1 MLFRYMLLDRVVRDE
16 AKWSQKILG
25 SFPLLNSLLIL
36 FILHAN
42 QKPDLKK
49 NQSYS
54 LPLFSG
60 NGDAEPK
67 WMAYEYRQAS

>member
-1 MLFRYMLLDRVVRDE
+1 MVC
-16 AKWSQKILG
+16 SQEIVG
-25 SFPLLNSLLIL
+25 SFPLLNYLLIF
-36 FILHAN
+36 FILHTN

-49 NQSYS
+49 KQSYS

-67 WMAYEYRQAS
+67 WMAYEYRQESSSEDL